1 MHVLVTGGTG
11 VVGKAAVDR
20 LLGRGH
26 TVRLF
31 SRNAE
36 EDHLEWPSGVE
47 PYAGSVGNDAD
58 VKDAAMGC
66 DAILHIAGIVDESPP
81 EATFENINV
90 EGTLRMIEEAKRSG
104 VDRFVYVSSLGADR
118 GTSEYHQSK
127 LAGEEIVKTFPG
139 NWLICRPGNVY
150 GPGDEVISLLLKM
163 VRTLPAIPVI
173 GGGDHVFQ
181 PIAADDLGSAL
192 ALAMEWK
199 EPTKQVLELAGEEQI
214 TVSELLDLLE
224 DITDRRP
231 PRVPIPEVIALAGA
245 QIADLVGVDV
255 PVKSEQIIM
264 LLEENVI
271 PPERENALIT
281 VFGVTPQPL
290 IAGLNELADSQP
302 VKPLSEGVGRLHR
315 QRYWADIASS
325 RCTADELFRMVREDF
340 YSLLPESLLDVGT
353 EPGTPQSLEEGATL
367 TMAVPLRGNIQVRV
381 EEIADRTA
389 TMATVE
395 GHHLAGVIR
404 FFVDDLAD
412 LLRFEIRSYSRASGL
427 LDNLGMKTIGR
438 QLQKVTWVSVVE
450 EVVRRSGGVVVD
462 EVQREE
468 SALTDE
474 EATSVEEWAQRLVN
488 KQQREEKTDR
498 IEAERH
504 GQRSD

>member
-31 SRNAE
+31 SRNAA
-36 EDHLEWPSGVE
+36 EDHLQWPSGVE
-47 PYAGSVGNDAD
+47 PYAGSVGNSDE
-58 VKDAAMGC
+58 VRDAALGC
-66 DAILHIAGIVDESPP
+66 DAILHVAGIVDESPP

-90 EGTLRMIEEAKRSG
+90 EGTLRMIEEATRSG

-118 GTSEYHQSK
+118 GSSEYHQSK
-127 LAGEEIVKTFPG
+127 LAGEAVVRTFPG

-163 VRTLPAIPVI
+163 VRTLPALPII
-173 GGGDHVFQ
+173 GSGDQAFQ
-181 PIAADDLGSAL
+181 PIAADDLGLAL
-192 ALAMEWK
+192 ALAVEWE
-199 EPTKQVLELAGEEQI
+199 EPSRQVLELAGPEQI
-214 TVSELLDLLE
+214 TISELLDMLE
-224 DITDRRP
+224 EITDRRP
-231 PRVPIPEVIALAGA
+231 PRVPVPQTIALAGA
-245 QIADLVGVDV
+245 QIAELVGVDV

-271 PPERENALIT
+271 PPDRENALVT
-281 VFGVTPQPL
+281 VFGITPRPL
-290 IAGLNELADSQP
+290 AEGLNELADSQP

-315 QRYWADIASS
+315 QRFWADIADS
-325 RCTADELFRMVREDF
+325 RCTADELFRIVREDF
-340 YSLLPESLLDVGT
+340 YSLLPESLLDVDT

-381 EEIADRTA
+381 EEIADTTA

-427 LDNLGMKTIGR
+427 LDNLGMQTIGR
-438 QLQKVTWVSVVE
+438 RLQKVTWVSVVE
-450 EVVRRSGGVVVD
+450 EVVRRSGGVVVG
-462 EVQREE
+462 EVQREDT
-468 SALTDE
+468 ALSDE
-474 EATSVEEWAQRLVN
+474 EATGVEEWAQRLVTRQQH
-488 KQQREEKTDR
+488 KQAREE
-498 IEAERH
+498 AEGAGPVGNR
-504 GQRSD
+504 